1 MALTNL
7 LIDIGARLIVTL
19 VFAVV
24 NALILREIAV
34 LIFKLKDQTMATALY
49 ISLGVSL
56 AVLVFSFFPIIT
68 LLSIILAILTSVIFI
83 FLVKFYYK
91 IDWKKSVLV
100 WLVWFI
106 LYIILGTI
114 VILISFLF

>member
-1 MALTNL
+1 MTLTNF

-68 LLSIILAILTSVIFI
+68 LLSIFLAILISVIFI
-83 FLVKFYYK
+83 VLVKKLYK
-91 IDWKKSVLV
+91 ITWKKSILV

-106 LYIILGTI
+106 VYFIIGVL
-114 VILISFLF
+114 VMLISVFI